1 MTKKQHYVPQFYL
14 RNFTSD
20 DNKLWVFDRVKEE
33 YYFRTPKEVCYEKY
47 LYETPWKDEDP
58 KLGKFVLEN
67 QIENYFADKEG
78 EYSPL
83 LKRIIDICRNPQ
95 NKNALI
101 CNHEEK
107 EMLASFVANIF
118 VRNPWSLRQIESDL
132 PLEELKE
139 NEEIQAIEQII
150 QIMGL
155 GDIDSLVKAADK
167 RVWLTEEFEFDGSR
181 LVPRI
186 LEMNYTFLVS
196 NGEPF
201 ITSSFP
207 AIYELCDT
215 EERGLMP
222 GNIYLPVHPQIA
234 LLYNGTIPKMKSNR
248 LKTVG
253 EEIVHELNSVYLKS
267 DVEQMRFLIARDKES
282 LRTVIEKEH

>member
-1 MTKKQHYVPQFYL
+1 M
-14 RNFTSD
+14 
-20 DNKLWVFDRVKEE
+20 
-33 YYFRTPKEVCYEKY
+33 
-47 LYETPWKDEDP
+47 
-58 KLGKFVLEN
+58 
-67 QIENYFADKEG
+67 
-78 EYSPL
+78 
-83 LKRIIDICRNPQ
+83 
-95 NKNALI
+95 
-101 CNHEEK
+101 
-107 EMLASFVANIF
+107 
-118 VRNPWSLRQIESDL
+118 
-132 PLEELKE
+132 
-139 NEEIQAIEQII
+139 
-150 QIMGL
+150 
-155 GDIDSLVKAADK
+155 GDIDSLVKEADK

-253 EEIVHELNSVYLKS
+253 EEIVHELNSVC
-267 DVEQMRFLIARDKES
+267 
-282 LRTVIEKEH
+282 